1 MGAKWEYTLYLHN
14 ISLDISVSDLPFLS
28 LGLQESH
35 LDGVQLDSDSHPLV
49 AVYMS
54 EILFGG

>member
-14 ISLDISVSDLPFLS
+14 MSLDISVSEDLPFLS

-35 LDGVQLDSDSHPLV
+35 LDGVQLDSDSHRLV
-49 AVYMS
+49 AKSFLGVQ
-54 EILFGG
+54 LC

>member
-1 MGAKWEYTLYLHN
+1 MGAKWEWTFYLHD
-14 ISLDISVSDLPFLS
+14 ISLDMSFSEDLSFLG

-49 AVYMS
+49 SGYMS
-54 EILFGG
+54 EI